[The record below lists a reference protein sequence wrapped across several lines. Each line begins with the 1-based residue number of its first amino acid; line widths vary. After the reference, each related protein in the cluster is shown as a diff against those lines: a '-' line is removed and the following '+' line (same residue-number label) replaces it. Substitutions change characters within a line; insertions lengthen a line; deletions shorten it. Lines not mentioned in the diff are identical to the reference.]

1 MLLQMKDLPLTD
13 KRVLIRADLNVPMQ
27 QGRITS
33 TARIRALIPTLQ
45 QALQQGA
52 RVMLASHLG
61 RPTEGEYQE
70 AYSLLPVVHHLKAVL
85 NRPVRLAKNYLQ
97 GVEVAAGELVVL
109 ENVRF
114 NPGEG
119 GNDPQLAQQYAALCD
134 LFVMEAFACAHRR
147 QASTYGV
154 AHYAPMACAGPLL
167 LNEMTQLT
175 RALQHPARPLVAIVG
190 GSKISSKLP
199 LLRAIAQR
207 ADHLIVGGGI
217 ANTFLA
223 AQGHPIGQSLHEAA
237 LIPQAQQLMERTNIP
252 LPSDVRVARVFSAQ
266 ATAVVKS
273 VTAVAPDEQILD
285 IGPTSAQHLVSLLST
300 AKTILWNGP
309 LGVFEWPNFRQGT
322 EVVARAIADSPAFSI
337 AGGGDT
343 LAAIDCF
350 GISEQISYISTGG
363 GAFLEFI
370 EGKSLPAIT
379 ILESR
384 AQNAEVP
391 LRFLSTPARK

>member
-13 KRVLIRADLNVPMQ
+13 KRVLIRADLNVPLQ

-33 TARIRALIPTLQ
+33 DARIRALIPTLQ

-52 RVMLASHLG
+52 RIMVASHLG
-61 RPTEGEYQE
+61 RPAEGEYQE
-70 AYSLLPVVHHLKAVL
+70 AYSLQPVVHHLKTLL

-114 NPGEG
+114 NLGERD
-119 GNDPQLAQQYAALCD
+119 NDPQLAQQYAALCD
-134 LFVMEAFACAHRR
+134 LFVMDAFASAHRM

-167 LNEMTQLT
+167 LNEIAQLT
-175 RALQHPARPLVAIVG
+175 RALHHPARPLVAIVG

-199 LLRAIAQR
+199 LLQAIAQR

-223 AQGHPIGQSLHEAA
+223 AQGYPIGQSLYEAA
-237 LIPQAQQLMERTNIP
+237 LIPQAQQLLATTDIP
-252 LPSDVRVARVFSAQ
+252 LPSDVRVAHVFSAE
-266 ATAVVKS
+266 APALLKP
-273 VTAVAPDEQILD
+273 VTAVAPEEQILD
-285 IGPTSAQHLVSLLST
+285 IGPATAQQLVTLLSS

-309 LGVFEWPNFRQGT
+309 LGVFEWPNFRRGT
-322 EVVARAIADSPAFSI
+322 EVVARAIANSHAFSI

-350 GISEQISYISTGG
+350 GIAEQISYISTGG
-363 GAFLEFI
+363 GAFLAFI
-370 EGKSLPAIT
+370 EGKSLPAIK
-379 ILESR
+379 ILER
-384 AQNAEVP
+384 RGQG
-391 LRFLSTPARK
+391 

>member
-13 KRVLIRADLNVPMQ
+13 KRVLIRADLNVPLK

-33 TARIRALIPTLQ
+33 DARIRALIPTLQ

-52 RVMLASHLG
+52 RIMLASHLG
-61 RPTEGEYQE
+61 RPTEGEPQE
-70 AYSLLPVVHHLKAVL
+70 AYSLQPVVHHLKTLL

-114 NPGEG
+114 NLGESE
-119 GNDPQLAQQYAALCD
+119 NDPQLAQQYAALCD
-134 LFVMEAFACAHRR
+134 LFVMDAFASAHRM

-167 LNEMTQLT
+167 LNEIAQLT
-175 RALQHPARPLVAIVG
+175 RALHHPARPLVAIVG

-199 LLRAIAQR
+199 LLQAIAQR

-223 AQGHPIGQSLHEAA
+223 AQGYPMGQSLYEAA
-237 LIPQAQQLMERTNIP
+237 LIPQAQQLLATTDIP
-252 LPSDVRVARVFSAQ
+252 LPSDVRVAHVFSAE
-266 ATAVVKS
+266 APALLKP
-273 VTAVAPDEQILD
+273 VTAVAPEEQILD
-285 IGPTSAQHLVSLLST
+285 IGPATAQQLVTLLSS

-309 LGVFEWPNFRQGT
+309 LGVFEWPNFRRGT
-322 EVVARAIADSPAFSI
+322 EVVARAIANSHAFSI

-350 GISEQISYISTGG
+350 GIAEQISYISTGG
-363 GAFLEFI
+363 GAFLAFI
-370 EGKSLPAIT
+370 EGKSLPAIK
-379 ILESR
+379 ILER
-384 AQNAEVP
+384 RGQG
-391 LRFLSTPARK
+391 

>member
-1 MLLQMKDLPLTD
+1 MKDLPLTD

-33 TARIRALIPTLQ
+33 DARIRVLLPSLQ
-45 QALQQGA
+45 QLLQQGA
-52 RVMLASHLG
+52 RIMVASHLG

-70 AYSLLPVVHHLKAVL
+70 AYSLLPVVHHLKTLL

-97 GVEVAAGELVVL
+97 GIEVAAGELVVL

-114 NPGEG
+114 NLGERD
-119 GNDPQLAQQYAALCD
+119 NDPQLAQQYAALCD
-134 LFVMEAFACAHRR
+134 LFVMDAFASAHRI

-167 LNEMTQLT
+167 LNEVTQLT
-175 RALQHPARPLVAIVG
+175 RALYHPNRPLVAIVG
-190 GSKISSKLP
+190 GSKVSSKLP
-199 LLRAIAQR
+199 LLQAIAQR

-223 AQGHPIGQSLHEAA
+223 AQGQAIGQSLHEAA
-237 LIPQAQQLMERTNIP
+237 LIPQAQQLMAMTDIP
-252 LPSDVRVARVFSAQ
+252 LPSDVQVAQHFSEQ
-266 ATAVVKS
+266 ATAVLKP

-285 IGPTSAQHLVSLLST
+285 IGPATAQQLVTLLST

-322 EVVARAIADSPAFSI
+322 EVVARAIANSSAFSI

-350 GISEQISYISTGG
+350 GIAKQISYISTGG
-363 GAFLEFI
+363 GAFLAFI
-370 EGKSLPAIT
+370 EGKSLPAIK
-379 ILESR
+379 ILEKR
-384 AQNAEVP
+384 AQDSGVP
-391 LRFLSTPARK
+391 LQFLSTLSST

>member
-1 MLLQMKDLPLTD
+1 MKDLPLTD
-13 KRVLIRADLNVPMQ
+13 KRVLIRADLNVPLK

-33 TARIRALIPTLQ
+33 DARIRALIPTLQ

-52 RVMLASHLG
+52 RIMLASHLG
-61 RPTEGEYQE
+61 RPTEGEPQE
-70 AYSLLPVVHHLKAVL
+70 AYSLQPVVHHLKTLL

-114 NPGEG
+114 NLGESE
-119 GNDPQLAQQYAALCD
+119 NDPQLAQQYAALCD
-134 LFVMEAFACAHRR
+134 LFVMDAFASAHRM

-167 LNEMTQLT
+167 LNEIAQLT
-175 RALQHPARPLVAIVG
+175 RALHHPARPLVAIVG

-199 LLRAIAQR
+199 LLQAIAQR

-223 AQGHPIGQSLHEAA
+223 AQGYPMGQSLYEAA
-237 LIPQAQQLMERTNIP
+237 LIPQAQQLLATTDIP
-252 LPSDVRVARVFSAQ
+252 LPSDVRVAHVFSAE
-266 ATAVVKS
+266 APALLKP
-273 VTAVAPDEQILD
+273 VTAVAPEEQILD
-285 IGPTSAQHLVSLLST
+285 IGPATAQQLVTLLSS

-309 LGVFEWPNFRQGT
+309 LGVFEWPNFRRGT
-322 EVVARAIADSPAFSI
+322 EVVARAIANSHAFSI

-350 GISEQISYISTGG
+350 GIAEQISYISTGG
-363 GAFLEFI
+363 GAFLAFI
-370 EGKSLPAIT
+370 EGKSLPAIK
-379 ILESR
+379 ILER
-384 AQNAEVP
+384 RGQG
-391 LRFLSTPARK
+391 

>member
-13 KRVLIRADLNVPMQ
+13 KRVLIRADLNVPLQ

-33 TARIRALIPTLQ
+33 DARIRALIPTLQ

-52 RVMLASHLG
+52 RIMLASHLG
-61 RPTEGEYQE
+61 RPTEGEHQE
-70 AYSLLPVVHHLKAVL
+70 AYSLQPVVHHLKTLL

-114 NPGEG
+114 NLGERD
-119 GNDPQLAQQYAALCD
+119 NDPQLAQQYAALCD
-134 LFVMEAFACAHRR
+134 LFVMDAFASAHRM

-167 LNEMTQLT
+167 LNEIAQLT
-175 RALQHPARPLVAIVG
+175 RALHHPARPLVAIVG

-199 LLRAIAQR
+199 LLQAIAQR

-223 AQGHPIGQSLHEAA
+223 AQGYPIGQSLYEAA
-237 LIPQAQQLMERTNIP
+237 LIPQAQQLMTTTDIP
-252 LPSDVRVARVFSAQ
+252 LPSDVRVAHVFSAE
-266 ATAVVKS
+266 APALLKP
-273 VTAVAPDEQILD
+273 VTAVAPEEQILD
-285 IGPTSAQHLVSLLST
+285 IGPATAQQLVTLLSS

-309 LGVFEWPNFRQGT
+309 LGVFEWPNFRRGT
-322 EVVARAIADSPAFSI
+322 EVVARAIANSPAFTI

-350 GISEQISYISTGG
+350 GIAEQISYISTGG
-363 GAFLEFI
+363 GAFLAFI
-370 EGKSLPAIT
+370 EGKSLPAIK
-379 ILESR
+379 ILER
-384 AQNAEVP
+384 RGQG
-391 LRFLSTPARK
+391 

>member
-13 KRVLIRADLNVPMQ
+13 KRVLIRADLNVPLQ
-27 QGRITS
+27 QDRITS
-33 TARIRALIPTLQ
+33 DARIRALIPTLQ

-52 RVMLASHLG
+52 RIMIASHLG
-61 RPTEGEYQE
+61 RPTEGEHQE
-70 AYSLLPVVHHLKAVL
+70 AYSLLPVVHHLKTLL

-114 NPGEG
+114 NRGERD
-119 GNDPQLAQQYAALCD
+119 NDPQLAQQYAALCD
-134 LFVMEAFACAHRR
+134 LFVMDAFASAHRM
-147 QASTYGV
+147 QASTYGI
-154 AHYAPMACAGPLL
+154 AYYAPMACAGPLL
-167 LNEMTQLT
+167 LNEIAQLT
-175 RALQHPARPLVAIVG
+175 RALHHPARPLVAIVG

-199 LLRAIAQR
+199 LLKAIAQR

-223 AQGHPIGQSLHEAA
+223 AQGYPIGQSLHEAA
-237 LIPQAQQLMERTNIP
+237 LLPQAQQLMATTDIP
-252 LPSDVRVARVFSAQ
+252 LPSDVRVAHVFSSEAP
-266 ATAVVKS
+266 AVLKP
-273 VTAVAPDEQILD
+273 VTEVAPEEQILD
-285 IGPTSAQHLVSLLST
+285 IGPATAQQLVTLLST

-322 EVVARAIADSPAFSI
+322 EVVARAIANSPAFSI

-350 GISEQISYISTGG
+350 GIAKQISYISTGG
-363 GAFLEFI
+363 GAFLAFI
-370 EGKSLPAIT
+370 EGKSLPAIK
-379 ILESR
+379 ILER
-384 AQNAEVP
+384 
-391 LRFLSTPARK
+391 RGHG